1 MKSFEKFVEEIT
13 RLENEYGVKLTF
25 SLDKKLVDTMLGK
38 EDKTAPAETPAPV
51 EKDTAEAPKEET
63 PKKKEELRKKR

>member
-13 RLENEYGVKLTF
+13 KLENQYGVKLTF

-38 EDKTAPAETPAPV
+38 KEEAPAEAPAPV

-63 PKKKEELRKKR
+63 PKKKRS